1 MTNKRKRINPPK
13 RERGRPQKLG
23 TDAIEQIC
31 EYAKSNLSL
40 REMAGMLGTSRTA
53 ITTLLSEYPEI
64 KTKIQALRARPQAMA
79 KLLLTK
85 ELEAG
90 SVEIARWLLER
101 STKLKSEAE
110 RMRLIRTQRR
120 ALEATLNGNPDAP
133 AALDLGEHWRRV
145 NDYFTN
151 RNSDPEA
158 ENNNPADS
166 VDLTTSPKNI

>member
-1 MTNKRKRINPPK
+1 MAKRKNGNPSK

-31 EYAKSNLSL
+31 EFAKSNLSL

-53 ITTLLSEYPEI
+53 ITSLLAEHPEL

-90 SVEIARWLLER
+90 SVEIARWFLER
-101 STKLKSEAE
+101 STRLKSEAE
-110 RMRLIRTQRR
+110 RMRLIRTQRK
-120 ALEATLNGNPDAP
+120 ALENTLDGNPDAP
-133 AALDLGEHWRRV
+133 AALELGEHWRRV

-151 RNSDPEA
+151 RNSEPETGK
-158 ENNNPADS
+158 NNTVDS
-166 VDLTTSPKNI
+166 VDT